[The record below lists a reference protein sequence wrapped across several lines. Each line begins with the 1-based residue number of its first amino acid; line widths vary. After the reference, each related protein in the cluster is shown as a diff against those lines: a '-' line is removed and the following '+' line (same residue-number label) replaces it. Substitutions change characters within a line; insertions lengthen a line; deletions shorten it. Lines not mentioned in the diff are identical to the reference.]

1 MAQAWIHNRKYISSI
16 MKQKHK
22 DLLDKHS
29 IGIISSFSSFTLA
42 LMQILK
48 NKFARSIKGVINKE
62 KSVKVEGL
70 LNLSEVIKQYGKDY
84 KK

>member
-1 MAQAWIHNRKYISSI
+1 
-16 MKQKHK
+16 
-22 DLLDKHS
+22 
-29 IGIISSFSSFTLA
+29 
-42 LMQILK
+42 MQILK